1 MKSVLLFLI
10 LTNIPASLQSSYN
23 DNLSDILSRLE
34 KLEKDNRE
42 KDSVISFLLEK
53 TKYCPTSYIGS
64 DNGTIQHSKK
74 AISNPISTG
83 LLPAFHARLSRDLT
97 NIGTGQPI
105 VFDLETLDT
114 TNSYEPSDGIFT
126 VPMNGVYVFYW
137 NLLTNQASGMD
148 TTLMS
153 THGPLGFGFVSHAEN
168 YENGGNL
175 IIAKLTSGTHVWVKK
190 ADKYGDFLHER
201 FSTFSGYLIQ
211 ETD

>member
-1 MKSVLLFLI
+1 MVSVLLFVI
-10 LTNIPASLQSSYN
+10 LLNISVSLQSSYD

-34 KLEKDNRE
+34 KLEKQNRE
-42 KDSVISFLLEK
+42 KDAAISTLLEK
-53 TKYCPTSYIGS
+53 TKYCPTSYLGR
-64 DNGTIQHSKK
+64 DNETNQRIKK
-74 AISNPISTG
+74 AFSNPISAG
-83 LLPAFHARLSRDLT
+83 LLPAFHTRLSRDLT
-97 NIGTGQPI
+97 NVGTGQPI

-114 TNSYEPSDGIFT
+114 TNSYEPNSGIFT
-126 VPMNGVYVFYW
+126 VPMNGIYVFYW

-168 YENGGNL
+168 WENGGNL
-175 IIAKLTSGTHVWVKK
+175 IVAKLTTGTHVWVKK